1 MNVNNLEITMATFA
15 LNPIQ
20 FVSIP
25 LVPTNVSNQSLS
37 RLVLYLAELMEFP
50 LAFGSPFKCYQIW
63 HNFNAKRLT

>member
-1 MNVNNLEITMATFA
+1 MATFA
-15 LNPIQ
+15 PKSTQ

-25 LVPTNVSNQSLS
+25 LVPTNVSNQSLLS